1 VFNGWTGTTSS
12 ASNPLMFTLNNPVS
26 ETANFVL
33 VTKIVGQVSENP
45 AAFGQPVTLIAQVS
59 NGTFSPPN
67 SGTVTFALGST
78 ILGTGSVSLGTASYN
93 TNGQLPVGA
102 NHIISQYSGDSGD
115 APSTAASFEVLVEPA
130 TTTTSVAY
138 SPNFVVPHETIV
150 FTATVTPQYH
160 GTPTGTVTF
169 YQNGVAKATVALVD
183 GKASYSTGTLSA
195 GPNTIKATYNG
206 STDFG
211 GSSGGVK
218 VTVL

>member
-1 VFNGWTGTTSS
+1 LF
-12 ASNPLMFTLNNPVS
+12 
-26 ETANFVL
+26 L
-33 VTKIVGQVSENP
+33 VTKTVGQVSENP

-67 SGTVTFALGST
+67 SGTVTFALGSV

-150 FTATVTPQYH
+150 FTATVTPQYR

-169 YQNGVAKATVALVD
+169 YLNGVAKATVALVN
-183 GKASYSTGTLSA
+183 GKASYSTGTLNT
-195 GPNTIKATYNG
+195 GTNTIKATYNG